1 MRSVE
6 CGVRSVQ
13 CKVLSVECKVWSVKC
28 VDLRFVGQ
36 AQYFRSFSSP
46 CDCILFLDVACVRS
60 SNCVLHVT
68 AASRIVRAVSKF
80 SWMSFACAVFC
91 VSHMTTGPRIVRA
104 VYRCSWTSLAC
115 VVISCFA
122 SVRRQ
127 SHCNC
132 NANGVH
138 VSIFLILTA
147 FIFL

>member
-80 SWMSFACAVFC
+80 SWMSFACAVF
-91 VSHMTTGPRIVRA
+91 
-104 VYRCSWTSLAC
+104 L
-115 VVISCFA
+115 CFA
-122 SVRRQ
+122 HDDWS
-127 SHCNC
+127 SHCKGC
-132 NANGVH
+132 LQVLLDVTCVRSH
-138 VSIFLILTA
+138 FVFCKCSSSIPL
-147 FIFL
+147 